1 MLAKPAAVPKKAIL
15 IGITASQRL
24 FIFIPYIV
32 TTGNCLTMTRDE
44 AAAILKLS
52 QDQAIDAILNLAEK
66 AEKYDQIC
74 GDITP
79 TTPSGMKP
87 PYLKPTAKK
96 RKRKPGRKKG
106 HPGAS
111 RPKPDKIDHYKDH
124 TLCSC
129 PDCNNNLGES
139 VKDYKRYTEDM
150 PPVEPEVTEHTVYGY
165 WCSTCKKI
173 VYAKVTEA
181 LPHAVLGLRLV
192 VFTAWLHYLIG
203 VSVNNIVK
211 LLAVFASFKVT
222 AGGLTQAWKNLASAL
237 QPVYDDIG
245 KKVADAAV
253 LNADETGW
261 RINGITHWLWCFA
274 TGNLCYYVI
283 DRSRGSPVV
292 KEIFGTIFKGILICD
307 FWGAY
312 NKLCALA
319 KQRCFYHLFTELLKV
334 DKHNKSQA
342 WKVFRKKLSRLLK
355 DAIRLSE
362 RRDKLTSQDYQRL
375 KARLYARLG
384 QLIETVCE
392 NKDVKRLIKRLKRHK
407 NELFTFLEYKGV
419 SPYNN
424 YGEQQMRKPA
434 INRKIS
440 HQNRSNTGAKT
451 QAILMTLFRSA
462 ELQKLNPVDVVLAMA
477 KQSIDEK
484 ASVENNFKLAA

>member
-1 MLAKPAAVPKKAIL
+1 M
-15 IGITASQRL
+15 R
-24 FIFIPYIV
+24 
-32 TTGNCLTMTRDE
+32 RDE
-44 AAAILKLS
+44 ASAILRLPE
-52 QDQAIDAILNLAEK
+52 DQAIDTIVCLAEK

-74 GDITP
+74 GDASP

-87 PYLKPTAKK
+87 PYLKPPGKK

-106 HPGAS
+106 HHGTS
-111 RPKPDKIDHYKDH
+111 RPKPDNIDHYKEH

-129 PDCNNNLGES
+129 PECNKKLAEPAKS
-139 VKDYKRYTEDM
+139 YKRYTEDI

-165 WCSTCKKI
+165 WCPNCKKI
-173 VYAKVTEA
+173 VYAKVSDA
-181 LPHAVLGLRLV
+181 LPNAVLGLRLV

-203 VSVNNIVK
+203 ISVNNIVK
-211 LLAVFASFKVT
+211 LLSIFASFKVT
-222 AGGLTQAWKNLASAL
+222 AGGLTLAWKNLACTL
-237 QPVYDDIG
+237 EPVYKDIG
-245 KKVADAAV
+245 NKVAKSAV

-274 TGNLCYYVI
+274 TDTFCYYVI

-292 KEIFGTIFKGILICD
+292 KSVFGTIFKGILICD

-334 DKHNKSQA
+334 DKHNKSDD
-342 WKVFRKKLSRLLK
+342 WKAFRKKLSRLLN

-362 RRDKLTSQDYQRL
+362 RRDQLKSQDYQRL
-375 KARLYARLG
+375 KGKLYARLG
-384 QLIETVCE
+384 QLIETASE
-392 NKDVKRLIKRLKRHK
+392 DKDVKRLIKRLNRHK

-424 YGEQQMRKPA
+424 HGEQQMRKPA

-462 ELQKLNPVDVVLAMA
+462 ELQQLNPVEVVLAMV
-477 KQSIDEK
+477 KQSIDENTP
-484 ASVENNFKLAA
+484 VEDGFKLAA

>member
-1 MLAKPAAVPKKAIL
+1 M
-15 IGITASQRL
+15 R
-24 FIFIPYIV
+24 
-32 TTGNCLTMTRDE
+32 RDE
-44 AAAILKLS
+44 ASAILRLPE
-52 QDQAIDAILNLAEK
+52 DQAIDTIVCLAEK

-74 GDITP
+74 GDASP

-87 PYLKPTAKK
+87 PYLKPPGKK

-106 HPGAS
+106 HHGTS
-111 RPKPDKIDHYKDH
+111 RPKPDNIDHYKEH

-129 PDCNNNLGES
+129 PECNKKLAEPAKS
-139 VKDYKRYTEDM
+139 YKRYTEDI

-165 WCSTCKKI
+165 WCPNCKKI
-173 VYAKVTEA
+173 VYAKVSDA
-181 LPHAVLGLRLV
+181 LPNAVLGLRLV

-203 VSVNNIVK
+203 ISVNNIVK
-211 LLAVFASFKVT
+211 LLGIFASFKVT
-222 AGGLTQAWKNLASAL
+222 AGGLTLAWKNLACTL
-237 QPVYDDIG
+237 EPVYKDIG
-245 KKVADAAV
+245 NKVAKSAV

-274 TGNLCYYVI
+274 TDTFCYYVI

-292 KEIFGTIFKGILICD
+292 KSVFGTIFKGILICD

-334 DKHNKSQA
+334 DKHNKSDD
-342 WKVFRKKLSRLLK
+342 WKAFRKKLSRLLN

-362 RRDKLTSQDYQRL
+362 RRDQLKSQDYQRL
-375 KARLYARLG
+375 KGKLYARLG
-384 QLIETVCE
+384 QLIETASE
-392 NKDVKRLIKRLKRHK
+392 DKDVKRLIKRLNRHK

-424 YGEQQMRKPA
+424 HGEQQMRKPA

-462 ELQKLNPVDVVLAMA
+462 ELQQLNPVEVVLAMV
-477 KQSIDEK
+477 KQSIDENTP
-484 ASVENNFKLAA
+484 VEDGFKLAA

>member
-1 MLAKPAAVPKKAIL
+1 
-15 IGITASQRL
+15 
-24 FIFIPYIV
+24 
-32 TTGNCLTMTRDE
+32 MTRDE
-44 AAAILKLS
+44 AAAILKLPEE
-52 QDQAIDAILNLAEK
+52 QAIDKIISLAEK
-66 AEKYDQIC
+66 AEKYDQIS
-74 GDITP
+74 GDISP

-87 PYLKPTAKK
+87 PYLKPPGKK
-96 RKRKPGRKKG
+96 RKRKPGRKNG
-106 HPGAS
+106 HPGTS
-111 RPKPDKIDHYKDH
+111 RPKPDKVDHYKDH
-124 TLCSC
+124 TLCCC
-129 PDCNNNLGES
+129 PECNNSLGES
-139 VKDYKRYTEDM
+139 VRNYTRYTEDI

-173 VYAKVTEA
+173 VYAKVSDA

-211 LLAVFASFKVT
+211 LLGVFASFKIS

-237 QPVYDDIG
+237 EPVYNDIG
-245 KKVADAAV
+245 KKVAKSAV

-274 TGNLCYYVI
+274 TRNLCYYVI
-283 DRSRGSPVV
+283 DKSRGSPVV
-292 KEIFGTIFKGILICD
+292 KKVFGTIFKGILICD

-334 DKHNKSQA
+334 DKSNKSDA
-342 WKVFRKKLSRLLK
+342 WKTFRKKLSRLLK

-362 RRDKLTSQDYQRL
+362 RRYQLKPQDYQRL
-375 KARLYARLG
+375 KVKLYARLG
-384 QLIETVCE
+384 RLIEIVSE
-392 NKDVKRLIKRLKRHK
+392 DKDVKRLIKRLKRHK
-407 NELFTFLEYKGV
+407 KELFTFLEHKGV

-424 YGEQQMRKPA
+424 YAEQQMRKPA

-440 HQNRSNTGAKT
+440 HQNRSNRGAET

-462 ELQKLNPVDVVLAMA
+462 ELQKLNPVEVVLAMA
-477 KQSIDEK
+477 KQSIDEN
-484 ASVENNFKLAA
+484 AALENDFKMAA

>member
-1 MLAKPAAVPKKAIL
+1 M
-15 IGITASQRL
+15 S
-24 FIFIPYIV
+24 
-32 TTGNCLTMTRDE
+32 RDE
-44 AAAILKLS
+44 AAAILKLPEN
-52 QDQAIDAILNLAEK
+52 QAIDRIINLAEK
-66 AEKYDQIC
+66 AEKYDEIS
-74 GDITP
+74 GNLSP

-87 PYLKPTAKK
+87 PYLKPPGKK
-96 RKRKPGRKKG
+96 RKRKPGRKNG

-129 PDCNNNLGES
+129 PECSNNLGEA
-139 VKDYKRYTEDM
+139 VKSYHRYTEDI
-150 PPVEPEVTEHTVYGY
+150 PPVEPEITEHTVYGY

-173 VYAKVTEA
+173 VYAKVTDA

-211 LLAVFASFKVT
+211 MLGVFADFKVT
-222 AGGLTQAWKNLASAL
+222 AGGLTQAWKNLASDL
-237 QPVYDDIG
+237 EPVYDDIG
-245 KKVADAAV
+245 KMVTKAAV

-274 TGNLCYYVI
+274 TRNLCYYVI
-283 DRSRGSPVV
+283 DKSRGSPVV
-292 KEIFGTIFKGILICD
+292 KNIFGTIFKGILICD

-334 DKHNKSQA
+334 DKHNKSDA
-342 WKVFRKKLSRLLK
+342 WKKFRKKLSRLLK
-355 DAIRLSE
+355 DAIRLSQ
-362 RRDKLTSQDYQRL
+362 RRYQLKSQDYQRL
-375 KARLYARLG
+375 KERLYARLG
-384 QLIETVCE
+384 RLVETFSE
-392 NKDVKRLIKRLKRHK
+392 DKDVKRLIKRLKRHK
-407 NELFTFLEYKGV
+407 KELFTFLEHKGV

-462 ELQKLNPVDVVLAMA
+462 ELQKLNPVEAVLSMA
-477 KQSIDEK
+477 KQSIDENVS
-484 ASVENNFKLAA
+484 AENDFKMAA

>member
-1 MLAKPAAVPKKAIL
+1 
-15 IGITASQRL
+15 
-24 FIFIPYIV
+24 
-32 TTGNCLTMTRDE
+32 MTRDE
-44 AAAILKLS
+44 AAAILKLPEN
-52 QDQAIDAILNLAEK
+52 QAINRIISLAEK

-74 GDITP
+74 DDVSP

-87 PYLKPTAKK
+87 PYLKPPGKK
-96 RKRKPGRKKG
+96 RKRKPGRKNG
-106 HPGAS
+106 HPGTS
-111 RPKPDKIDHYKDH
+111 RLKPDKVDHYKDH
-124 TLCSC
+124 TLCCC
-129 PDCNNNLGES
+129 PECNSSLGES
-139 VKDYKRYTEDM
+139 VKSYTRYTEDI

-165 WCSTCKKI
+165 WCPTCKKI
-173 VYAKVTEA
+173 IYAKVSDA

-203 VSVNNIVK
+203 ISVNNIVK
-211 LLAVFASFKVT
+211 LLGIFASFKVT
-222 AGGLTQAWKNLASAL
+222 AGGLTLAWKNLACTL
-237 QPVYDDIG
+237 EPVYKDIG
-245 KKVADAAV
+245 NKVAKSAV

-274 TGNLCYYVI
+274 TQELCYYVI
-283 DRSRGSPVV
+283 DKSRGSPVV
-292 KEIFGTIFKGILICD
+292 KKVFGTIFKGILICD

-334 DKHNKSQA
+334 DKRNKSKA
-342 WKVFRKKLSRLLK
+342 WKAFRKKLSRLLK

-362 RRDKLTSQDYQRL
+362 RRYQLKPQNYQRL
-375 KARLYARLG
+375 KAKLYARLG
-384 QLIETVCE
+384 RLIEIVSE
-392 NKDVKRLIKRLKRHK
+392 DKDVKRIIKRLKRHK
-407 NELFTFLEYKGV
+407 KELFTFLEYKGV

-424 YGEQQMRKPA
+424 FGEQQMRKPA

-462 ELQKLNPVDVVLAMA
+462 ELQKLNPVEVVLSMA
-477 KQSIDEK
+477 KQSIN
-484 ASVENNFKLAA
+484 ENAPAEYDFKMAA